1 MEEPS
6 KHPDNTSPQ
15 PPGPTRPVLIAGGGF
30 GGLYTALA
38 LASRRH
44 HPPILLVEPQ
54 ERFLFLPLLY
64 ELLSGELRG
73 WEVAPRYD
81 TLLASRGVAW
91 LRDRI
96 THVDATASC
105 VSTEQG
111 RELTYSRLVIATGSR
126 GTSYGI
132 PGVEELAIPFRS
144 LADVERLQE
153 LVKHL
158 RSRPRPLQRLALVGA
173 GPSGVELA
181 CKLADLL
188 GGSTVIELIEQGADL
203 LPQARAFNRE
213 QARSALLRR
222 DIRLRTHTKVLGLEP
237 GRLELALTAGQQDG
251 SHETLPVDG
260 VIWTAGVT
268 VAPPPITPAALLDG
282 RGRLLCEPSLEL
294 EQTPGVFALGDVA
307 HSADAD
313 GAALAATAQV
323 AFQQADCLADNLL
336 RSLEGE
342 PLQPFH
348 WNDLGEMIS
357 LGIGEASLTGLGLTL
372 AGPAAYR
379 IRQLTYLSRLP
390 GLPHQLRVAAGW
402 LSDLGSP
409 LRSPR

>member
-6 KHPDNTSPQ
+6 RSQANPSQ
-15 PPGPTRPVLIAGGGF
+15 QAPGSTRPVLIAGGGF

-38 LASRRH
+38 LASHRH

-64 ELLSGELRG
+64 ELLSEELRG

-91 LRDRI
+91 LRDGISRI
-96 THVDATASC
+96 DASASC
-105 VSTEQG
+105 VITEQG
-111 RELTYSRLVIATGSR
+111 RTLPYSRLVIATGSR

-144 LADVERLQE
+144 MADVERLQD
-153 LVKHL
+153 LVQHL
-158 RSRPRPLQRLALVGA
+158 LGHPRPLQRLALVGA

-188 GGSTVIELIEQGADL
+188 RGSTVIELIEQGADL

-222 DIRLRTHTKVLGLEP
+222 DIRLRTHTKVLALEP
-237 GRLELALTAGQQDG
+237 GRLELSLTAAEEGN
-251 SHETLPVDG
+251 SRETLLVDG

-268 VAPPPITPAALLDG
+268 VAPPPIEPAANLDD
-282 RGRLLCEPSLEL
+282 RGRLLCEPTLEL
-294 EQTPGVFALGDVA
+294 QNNPGVFAIGDVA
-307 HSADAD
+307 HVADAD
-313 GAALAATAQV
+313 GAPLAATAQV
-323 AFQQADCLADNLL
+323 AFQQADCLAENLL
-336 RSLEGE
+336 RSIEGE
-342 PLQPFH
+342 PLQPFL
-348 WNDLGEMIS
+348 WKDLGEMIS

-402 LSDLGSP
+402 LSDLGRP
-409 LRSPR
+409 LIAPR